1 MRRDDI
7 VKYLDEFLRVGE
19 IEDVSQNGLQ
29 VQGPDDVQKV
39 AVTVDASLAAF
50 ERAVSAGAQF
60 LIVHHGLFW
69 GKSLPLVGPHFR
81 RIETLILGRCGLYGV
96 HLPLDAH
103 PQVGNNAEL
112 TRLLQL
118 QDTESFWDYHG
129 VPIGM
134 AGKLAPALSVSAVVG
149 RLGEALGSPAAR
161 VLACGPE
168 RVERIGCISGGAMSM
183 VDQVAAAGLDT
194 YVTGEVDHAFFH
206 SASELGINVLF
217 WGHYATET
225 LGVRALA
232 RHLEE
237 KLGLATEF
245 LDIPTG
251 M

>member
-1 MRRDDI
+1 MNRDEL
-7 VKYLDEFLRVGE
+7 VQYLDSYLRVGE
-19 IEDVSQNGLQ
+19 IEDASQNGLQ
-29 VQGPDDVQKV
+29 VEAPGNVRKV
-39 AVTVDASLAAF
+39 AVAVDASLAAF
-50 ERAVSAGAQF
+50 QQAVAVGAQL

-69 GKSLPLVGPHFR
+69 DKSLLLVGPHYR
-81 RIETLILGRCGLYGV
+81 RIATLIQGGCGLYGV

-103 PQVGNNAEL
+103 PQAGNNAEL
-112 TRLLQL
+112 ARLLEL
-118 QDTESFWDYHG
+118 QGTESFGDYHG
-129 VPIGM
+129 VPIGV
-134 AGKLAPALSVSAVVG
+134 AGRLAPALSVSGVVE
-149 RLGEALGSPAAR
+149 RLNEALGSPAAR

-168 RVERIGCISGGAMSM
+168 RVERIGCVSGGAMSM

-194 YVTGEVDHAFFH
+194 YITGETDHTFFH
-206 SASELGINVLF
+206 HAAELGINVLF

-237 KLGLATEF
+237 QFDLATEF

>member
-1 MRRDDI
+1 MHRDELI
-7 VKYLDEFLRVGE
+7 KYLDEYLRVGE

-29 VQGPDDVQKV
+29 VQGPDDVRKV

-50 ERAVSAGAQF
+50 ERAVTAGAQL

-69 GKSLPLVGPHFR
+69 GKSLLLVGPHFR
-81 RIETLILGRCGLYGV
+81 RIKTLILGRCGLYSV
-96 HLPLDAH
+96 HLPLDTH

-112 TRLLQL
+112 ARLLQL
-118 QDTESFWDYHG
+118 QDTKSFGDYHG
-129 VPIGM
+129 VPIGK
-134 AGKLAPALSVSAVVG
+134 AGKLAPVQSLSAVVE
-149 RLGEALGSPAAR
+149 RLNEALGSRASR

-183 VDQVAAAGLDT
+183 IDQVAAAGLDT
-194 YVTGEVDHAFFH
+194 YVTGEADHTFFH

-217 WGHYATET
+217 WGHYVTET

>member
-1 MRRDDI
+1 MRRDELI
-7 VKYLDEFLRVGE
+7 KYLDEYLRLGE

-29 VQGPDDVQKV
+29 VEGPDDVQKV

-50 ERAVSAGAQF
+50 ERAVFAGAQL

-69 GKSLPLVGPHFR
+69 GKSLLLLGPHFR
-81 RIETLILGRCGLYGV
+81 RIKTLIRGKCGLYGV

-103 PQVGNNAEL
+103 PRVGNNAEL
-112 TRLLQL
+112 ARMLQL
-118 QDTESFWDYHG
+118 QDTESFGDYHG
-129 VPIGM
+129 LPIGM
-134 AGKLAPALSVSAVVG
+134 AGKLAPALSVSAVVE
-149 RLGEALGSPAAR
+149 RLNGALGSPATR
-161 VLACGPE
+161 VLGCGPE
-168 RVERIGCISGGAMSM
+168 RVERIGCVSGGAMSM

-194 YVTGEVDHAFFH
+194 YVTGEADHTFFH

-237 KLGLATEF
+237 VFGLATEF